1 MLLRDLIREY
11 TQSRTELPP
20 APPARPVPQTHVCPK
35 CKMESGRTAV
45 EQGAMICPACGAYF
59 RMNAR
64 ERITHTFDAGSIQ
77 LLEASGIERVRDAG
91 SFQELDADVTSVDFL
106 SFPGY
111 AEKLEKARKTTGE
124 NEAVLCGTAAIG
136 GMFCATFVMDSSF
149 IMASMGSA
157 VGEKIT
163 RLFEFA
169 LAQRLP
175 VIGFTASGGARMQE
189 GVVSLMQMA
198 KCSGAVKRHSEAGL
212 LYIAVLTDPTTG
224 GVTASFAMQAD
235 IILAE
240 PNALIGFA
248 GRRVVEQTTGS
259 QLPGNF
265 QRAEF
270 LREHGF
276 VDAVIERRALPVTLG
291 NLLYLHGG

>member
-1 MLLRDLIREY
+1 MAVFRIEKTRDYTVMSNHHLRDKSL
-11 TQSRTELPP
+11 SLK
-20 APPARPVPQTHVCPK
+20 AK
-35 CKMESGRTAV
+35 G
-45 EQGAMICPACGAYF
+45 
-59 RMNAR
+59 
-64 ERITHTFDAGSIQ
+64 
-77 LLEASGIERVRDAG
+77 LL
-91 SFQELDADVTSVDFL
+91 
-106 SFPGY
+106 
-111 AEKLEKARKTTGE
+111 
-124 NEAVLCGTAAIG
+124 
-136 GMFCATFVMDSSF
+136 
-149 IMASMGSA
+149 
-157 VGEKIT
+157 
-163 RLFEFA
+163 
-169 LAQRLP
+169 
-175 VIGFTASGGARMQE
+175 
-189 GVVSLMQMA
+189 SLMQMA

>member
-20 APPARPVPQTHVCPK
+20 VPPVRPVPQTHVCPK
-35 CKMESGRTAV
+35 CKTESGRTAV

-64 ERITHTFDAGSIQ
+64 ERIMHTF
-77 LLEASGIERVRDAG
+77 DAG
-91 SFQELDADVTSVDFL
+91 SFQELDPDVTSVDFL

-111 AEKLEKARKTTGE
+111 AEKLEKARKSTGE
-124 NEAVLCGTAAIG
+124 KEAVLCGTAAIG

-212 LYIAVLTDPTTG
+212 
-224 GVTASFAMQAD
+224 Q
-235 IILAE
+235 
-240 PNALIGFA
+240 IG
-248 GRRVVEQTTGS
+248 
-259 QLPGNF
+259 
-265 QRAEF
+265 RA
-270 LREHGF
+270 H
-276 VDAVIERRALPVTLG
+276 V
-291 NLLYLHGG
+291 

>member
-35 CKMESGRTAV
+35 CKTESGRTAV

-64 ERITHTFDAGSIQ
+64 ERITHTF
-77 LLEASGIERVRDAG
+77 DAG

-212 LYIAVLTDPTTG
+212 LYIAVLTD
-224 GVTASFAMQAD
+224 

>member
-1 MLLRDLIREY
+1 
-11 TQSRTELPP
+11 
-20 APPARPVPQTHVCPK
+20 
-35 CKMESGRTAV
+35 MESGRTAV

-64 ERITHTFDAGSIQ
+64 ERITHTF
-77 LLEASGIERVRDAG
+77 DAG

-189 GVVSLMQMA
+189 GIFKFITVF
-198 KCSGAVKRHSEAGL
+198 CC
-212 LYIAVLTDPTTG
+212 
-224 GVTASFAMQAD
+224 TA
-235 IILAE
+235 
-240 PNALIGFA
+240 
-248 GRRVVEQTTGS
+248 
-259 QLPGNF
+259 
-265 QRAEF
+265 
-270 LREHGF
+270 
-276 VDAVIERRALPVTLG
+276 
-291 NLLYLHGG
+291 

>member
-11 TQSRTELPP
+11 AMGLTKQET
-20 APPARPVPQTHVCPK
+20 APVAPARPVPANHTCPVCHTENP
-35 CKMESGRTAV
+35 RAAV
-45 EQGAMICPACGAYF
+45 VQEAMTCPACGAYF

-64 ERITHTFDAGSIQ
+64 ERITQIF
-77 LLEASGIERVRDAG
+77 DAG
-91 SFQELDADVTSVDFL
+91 SFQELDASLSSVDFL

-111 AEKLEKARKTTGE
+111 AEKLEKAKKATGE
-124 NEAVLCGTAAIG
+124 QDAVICGTATIG
-136 GMFCATFVMDSSF
+136 GVLCACFVMDPSF
-149 IMASMGSA
+149 IMASMGSV

-169 LAQRLP
+169 LEHQLP

-198 KCSGAVKRHSEAGL
+198 KCSGAVKRHSQAGL

-240 PNALIGFA
+240 PNALVGFA

-259 QLPGNF
+259 QLPNNF
-265 QRAEF
+265 QRSEF
-270 LREHGF
+270 LQEHGF
-276 VDAVIERRALPVTLG
+276 VDAVIERRMLPETLG
-291 NLLYLHGG
+291 NLLRLHRR

>member
-64 ERITHTFDAGSIQ
+64 ERITHTF
-77 LLEASGIERVRDAG
+77 DAG

-189 GVVSLMQMA
+189 GIFSLMQMA
-198 KCSGAVKRHSEAGL
+198 K
-212 LYIAVLTDPTTG
+212 TDPTTG

>member
-64 ERITHTFDAGSIQ
+64 ERITHTFDAGS
-77 LLEASGIERVRDAG
+77 
-91 SFQELDADVTSVDFL
+91 FQELDADVTSVDFL

-111 AEKLEKARKTTGE
+111 AEKLEKPRKTPGE

-212 LYIAVLTDPTTG
+212 LYIAVLTDPRQRQLCQPGRHNLG
-224 GVTASFAMQAD
+224 GAGGAHRLCRPPRRGADDRLTAARQFPTRGVPARAWLCRRGDRAARSAGHAGQ
-235 IILAE
+235 
-240 PNALIGFA
+240 PALSA
-248 GRRVVEQTTGS
+248 RRMSE
-259 QLPGNF
+259 NECF
-265 QRAEF
+265 
-270 LREHGF
+270 
-276 VDAVIERRALPVTLG
+276 
-291 NLLYLHGG
+291 

>member
-20 APPARPVPQTHVCPK
+20 QPPARPVPQTHVCPK

-45 EQGAMICPACGAYF
+45 EQGAMICPTCGAYF

-64 ERITHTFDAGSIQ
+64 ERITHTFDAGS
-77 LLEASGIERVRDAG
+77 
-91 SFQELDADVTSVDFL
+91 FQELDADVTSVDFL
-106 SFPGY
+106 SFPVMPKSWKRPAKRRARTRPSC
-111 AEKLEKARKTTGE
+111 AERPPSAACSARR
-124 NEAVLCGTAAIG
+124 
-136 GMFCATFVMDSSF
+136 SSW
-149 IMASMGSA
+149 IPALSWPPWALPWVRRSPACLSSHWPSACLSSAS
-157 VGEKIT
+157 
-163 RLFEFA
+163 
-169 LAQRLP
+169 
-175 VIGFTASGGARMQE
+175 TASGGARMQE

-248 GRRVVEQTTGS
+248 YRRVVEQTTGS

>member
-35 CKMESGRTAV
+35 CKTESGRTAV

-64 ERITHTFDAGSIQ
+64 ERITHTF
-77 LLEASGIERVRDAG
+77 DAG

-189 GVVSLMQMA
+189 GIFSLMQMA
-198 KCSGAVKRHSEAGL
+198 KTSAALERFNRSGG
-212 LYIAVLTDPTTG
+212 LYISVLTHPTTG
-224 GVTASFAMQAD
+224 GVTASFASLGD
-235 IILAE
+235 ITLAE
-240 PNALIGFA
+240 PGALIGFA
-248 GRRVVEQTTGS
+248 GPRVIEQTIGEK
-259 QLPGNF
+259 LPDGF
-265 QRAEF
+265 QRSEF
-270 LREHGF
+270 QLEHGF
-276 VDAVIERRALPVTLG
+276 VDQVVPRTELKGILTRILQLHTQGRKRR
-291 NLLYLHGG
+291 

>member
-20 APPARPVPQTHVCPK
+20 VPPVRPVPQTHVCPK
-35 CKMESGRTAV
+35 CKTESGRTAV

-64 ERITHTFDAGSIQ
+64 ERIMHTF
-77 LLEASGIERVRDAG
+77 DAG

-240 PNALIGFA
+240 RAHRLCRPPRRGADDRLTAARQFPTRGVPARAWLCRRGDRAARSAGHAGQPALSA
-248 GRRVVEQTTGS
+248 RRMSE
-259 QLPGNF
+259 NECF
-265 QRAEF
+265 
-270 LREHGF
+270 
-276 VDAVIERRALPVTLG
+276 
-291 NLLYLHGG
+291 